1 MKQELKTKSESL
13 YIKKLLE
20 SYSKRIDRLLTQ
32 SYVKTEE
39 MVELKIKEMLGTLAN
54 KNDVLDTNVM
64 YVGIDLSGDNG
75 VKFSKEIADTMK
87 RYNVLEV
94 FAKKK

>member
-1 MKQELKTKSESL
+1 MKQVKTKSESL

-20 SYSKRIDRLLTQ
+20 SYSKRIDRLLVQ

-39 MVELKIKEMLGTLAN
+39 MVESKIKEMLGTLAN